1 MYYLLLV
8 VAWIL
13 GQSLYTA
20 ITVWRLQK
28 GLEIDY
34 FPALKAYAQKET
46 GGYVVSFIFMLIVCF
61 ILPELLNLQMDK
73 SELLS
78 KEQRSWVETI
88 QMYFRSAC
96 TLLGMFSLHVAYSV
110 YKGGKKGIQEQ
121 AKKITGANI
130 DDI

>member
-13 GQSLYTA
+13 GQALYTA

-28 GLEIDY
+28 DLPISYANALNAYLKKEI
-34 FPALKAYAQKET
+34 
-46 GGYVVSFIFMLIVCF
+46 GGYIVSFIFMLIVCF
-61 ILPELLNLQMDK
+61 ILPELLNLKMDK

-78 KEQRSWVETI
+78 KKQRSWVETI
-88 QMYFRSAC
+88 QIYFRSAC
-96 TLLGMFSLHVAYSV
+96 TILGMFSLHIAYSI
-110 YKGGKKGIQEQ
+110 YKRGKKEIHDR
-121 AKKITGANI
+121 AKAAGTNI